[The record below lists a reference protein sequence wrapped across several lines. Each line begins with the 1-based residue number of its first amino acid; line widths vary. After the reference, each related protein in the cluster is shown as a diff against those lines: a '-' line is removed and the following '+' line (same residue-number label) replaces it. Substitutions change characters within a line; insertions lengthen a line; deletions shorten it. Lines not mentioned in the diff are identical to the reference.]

1 MRAGATILIISQNQ
15 LEAHGLASILM
26 EHFSP
31 LTVFISS
38 APKHQHLAHADFIFL
53 SKKLYLKQKNSF
65 EQYHK
70 RIILIDEG
78 EGTEPRGTT
87 CPVLMSTQP
96 ETVLIEKL
104 RTLLS
109 YNSKQKEFN
118 ENELSPRE
126 RDVLKLVAQGLL
138 NKEIAE
144 TLNISL
150 HTVISHRKN
159 ITRKLGIKTVAGL
172 TLYALMNGIIAPHDV
187 Q

>member
-1 MRAGATILIISQNQ
+1 MRAGAIIFIVSQNQ
-15 LEAHGLASILM
+15 LEAHGLASILT
-26 EHFSP
+26 EHFAPS
-31 LTVFISS
+31 TISITS
-38 APKHQHLAHADFIFL
+38 APTHQQLARADFIFL
-53 SKKLYLKQKNSF
+53 SRKLYTKQKTF
-65 EQYHK
+65 FAHYHK
-70 RIILIDEG
+70 HIILIDDG
-78 EGTEPRGTT
+78 EGTASFRTT
-87 CPVLMSTQP
+87 FPTILSTQP
-96 ETVLIEKL
+96 ETKLIEKL
-104 RTLLS
+104 RTLLT
-109 YNSKQKEFN
+109 YDSKRTKID

-172 TLYALMNGIIAPHDV
+172 TLYALMNGIITPHDA